1 MDFFGSMAI
10 SASGLEAQRIRMN
23 VIAGN
28 LANANTTR
36 TETGEP
42 YRRKDVVFKS
52 GPEPGGFGHAL
63 AAASLKEPQGVNVEE
78 IVEDN
83 SPPRKVYE
91 PGHPDA
97 DKEGYVSLPNV
108 SVPMEMVNLISA
120 TRSYQANLTAV
131 NAAKSMA
138 SKALEIGR

>member
-1 MDFFGSMAI
+1 MDFFGSMDI

-28 LANANTTR
+28 LANAGATR
-36 TETGEP
+36 TENGGP
-42 YRRKDVVFKS
+42 YRRKDVVFESSSTEFSK
-52 GPEPGGFGHAL
+52 AL
-63 AAASLKEPQGVNVEE
+63 EDAAGRQNSSVKVVD

-83 SPPRKVYE
+83 TPFRKVYD

-97 DKEGYVSLPNV
+97 DKAGYVSMPNV
-108 SVPMEMVNLISA
+108 SVPNEMVNLISA
-120 TRSYQANLTAV
+120 TRSYQANITAV

-138 SKALEIGR
+138 AKALEIGR

>member
-1 MDFFGSMAI
+1 MDFFGSMDI

-28 LANANTTR
+28 LANAGATR
-36 TETGEP
+36 TEKGGP
-42 YRRKDVVFKS
+42 YRRKDVVFESSSTEFSKALETAS
-52 GPEPGGFGHAL
+52 G
-63 AAASLKEPQGVNVEE
+63 KQQGSVKVVD

-83 SPPRKVYE
+83 TPFRKVYD

-97 DKEGYVSLPNV
+97 DKEGYVSMPNV
-108 SVPMEMVNLISA
+108 SVPNEMVNLISA
-120 TRSYQANLTAV
+120 TRSYQANITAV

-138 SKALEIGR
+138 AKALEIGR